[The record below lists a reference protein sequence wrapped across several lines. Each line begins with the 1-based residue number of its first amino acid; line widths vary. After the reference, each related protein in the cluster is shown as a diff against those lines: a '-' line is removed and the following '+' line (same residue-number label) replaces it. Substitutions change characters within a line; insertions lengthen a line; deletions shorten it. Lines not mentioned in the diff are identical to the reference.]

1 MAAAPRVF
9 DPLLGD
15 TLIGI
20 PKLEA

>member
-20 PKLEA
+20 PMLEA